1 MSESDEP
8 IQPQDQPSP
17 RVNPE
22 YSQGKLVSVA
32 TAMNQPE
39 AEFIQNLLLEE
50 GVPSLVQ
57 RTGGTD
63 LPDYLA
69 AGARVILV
77 PESGESAAR
86 QILLQ
91 PDQPEETFVNPVP
104 D

>member
-1 MSESDEP
+1 MSESENP
-8 IQPQDQPSP
+8 NVPPS

-22 YSQGKLVSVA
+22 YAQGELVTVA

-57 RTGGTD
+57 RTGGMD
-63 LPDYLA
+63 IPDYLA
-69 AGARVILV
+69 AGARVIRV
-77 PESGESAAR
+77 PASGEAAAR
-86 QILLQ
+86 EVLLQ
-91 PDQPEETFVNPVP
+91 PDQPDETFVNPVP